1 VRLGVV
7 GLGLV
12 GRALARRAVAAGLE
26 VAGVDTAPVARVIA
40 REQGI
45 PVIDDMGA
53 LRPEALLV
61 TVFDGAQ
68 LRDVVERVLAAP
80 PRPTIILHAVTAE
93 PALSAELAGRCAA
106 LSVAFVEFPLSG
118 SSAQIA
124 AGEAL
129 ALVGATDDAWA
140 RAAALI
146 AQLAPEHVHVGGPGA
161 GARAKLATN
170 LILGLNRTALAEGL
184 LLAEKLGFDGAR
196 FLDLL
201 RRSSAYSR
209 AVDVAGPRMVAGD
222 FSPVSRLAQH
232 RKDLVLILEEAAKA
246 GLDLPLAKAHEALL
260 AEGEAQG
267 KGDLDN
273 VAVIAVLRARGD
285 HGGSSD

>member
-1 VRLGVV
+1 MKLGVV

-12 GRALARRAVAAGLE
+12 GRALARRAAAAGLE

-45 PVIDDMGA
+45 AVVDDLQA
-53 LRPEALLV
+53 WRPEALLIA
-61 TVFDGAQ
+61 VFDGAQ

-80 PRPTIILHAVTAE
+80 PRPRIILHAVTAE
-93 PALSAELAGRCAA
+93 PELSAALSAGCAD
-106 LSVAFVEFPLSG
+106 LSVAFVELPLSG

-129 ALVGATDDAWA
+129 ALVGATDEAWRHA
-140 RAAALI
+140 ESLV
-146 AQLAPEHVHVGGPGA
+146 AQLTPQYAHVGGPGA

-170 LILGLNRTALAEGL
+170 LILGLNRTVLAEGL
-184 LLAEKLGFDGAR
+184 LLAEKLGIDGAR

-201 RRSSAYSR
+201 RRSPAYSR

-222 FSPVSRLAQH
+222 FAPVSRLAQH

-260 AEGEAQG
+260 ADGEARG

-273 VAVIAVLRARGD
+273 VAVIAVIRDRKPPRD
-285 HGGSSD
+285 